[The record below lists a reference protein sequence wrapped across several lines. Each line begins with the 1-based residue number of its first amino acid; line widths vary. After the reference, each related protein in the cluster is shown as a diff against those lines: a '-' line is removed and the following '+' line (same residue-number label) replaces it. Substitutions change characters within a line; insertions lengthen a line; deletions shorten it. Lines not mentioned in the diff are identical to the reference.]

1 VAAVVREDQGIAG
14 DVKEKNMRD
23 QRLDKLAEVLVGYS
37 VGVKKGELCQINAKA
52 VSLPLVEAIY
62 EKVIAAGGHAFVNLG
77 SGGMEEALYRLGSD
91 EQLSHVPPITT
102 FAVEKI
108 DCYFGLWGDENTKN
122 LSTVDPKKQALA
134 SQARKPFLQRLLE
147 RAGKNELRWCGTQF
161 PTNASAQDAEMSLHE
176 YENFVFRAGLL
187 HLEDPVAA
195 WKELSIRQQRLVDHL
210 NTVKEIRIVGKETD
224 LRLGVA
230 GRTWINCDG
239 HANFPD
245 GEVFTGPI
253 EDAVEGTILYSF
265 PAVYHGREVHDIRL
279 TFKAGKVV
287 DARASKGAEFLLAMI
302 DQDAGG
308 RTLGELAIG
317 TNYSIKNYSKN
328 TLFDEKIGGT
338 CHAALGQAY
347 PETGGKNQ
355 SGLHWDMVCDL
366 RAEGRRIEADGV
378 TILEA
383 GRFTRAEWPAPGE

>member
-1 VAAVVREDQGIAG
+1 
-14 DVKEKNMRD
+14 
-23 QRLDKLAEVLVGYS
+23 
-37 VGVKKGELCQINAKA
+37 
-52 VSLPLVEAIY
+52 
-62 EKVIAAGGHAFVNLG
+62 
-77 SGGMEEALYRLGSD
+77 
-91 EQLSHVPPITT
+91 
-102 FAVEKI
+102 
-108 DCYFGLWGDENTKN
+108 
-122 LSTVDPKKQALA
+122 
-134 SQARKPFLQRLLE
+134 
-147 RAGKNELRWCGTQF
+147 
-161 PTNASAQDAEMSLHE
+161 MSLHE

-187 HLEDPVAA
+187 HLDDPVAA
-195 WKELSIRQQRLVDHL
+195 WKELSVRQQRLVDHL

-253 EDAVEGTILYSF
+253 EDSVEGTILYTF

-279 TFKAGKVV
+279 KFKAGKVV
-287 DARASKGAEFLLAMI
+287 EASASKGAEYLLAMI

-366 RAEGRRIEADGV
+366 RAPGRRIEADGV
-378 TILEA
+378 TILDA
-383 GRFTRAEWPAPGE
+383 GKFTRPEWPVGGA